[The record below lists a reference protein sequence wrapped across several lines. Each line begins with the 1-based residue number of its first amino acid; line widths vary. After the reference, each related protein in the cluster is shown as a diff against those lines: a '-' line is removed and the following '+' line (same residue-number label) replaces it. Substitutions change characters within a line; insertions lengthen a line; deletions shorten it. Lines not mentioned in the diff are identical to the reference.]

1 MTHGSLFTGIGG
13 FDLGFERAGIE
24 TVWQVEINPFC
35 RKVLERHWPNV
46 QRFSDI
52 KECRELPQVDIIS
65 GGFPCQPFS
74 RTGSR
79 QGKDDNRYLW
89 PEMLRIIALVRPS
102 FVVAENVYGFLS
114 MQDGAVLSEVYA
126 SLESEGYETLPPLV
140 VPACA
145 FGARHRRDRVWIIA
159 HSIGTGLQNGWAEG
173 NSSLGGSGQ
182 GGQATANERTKT
194 QESNSL
200 YSDSRARRHRPSEA
214 EIRAGRDGIEYADA
228 WSSEPELDRV
238 AHGIPNRVDRL
249 RGLGNSIVPQIAQ
262 WIGDRIVV
270 CQPAHTAE

>member
-1 MTHGSLFTGIGG
+1 MTHGSLFSGIGG
-13 FDLGFERAGIE
+13 FDLGFERAGIK
-24 TVWQVEINPFC
+24 TVWQVEIDPFC
-35 RKVLERHWPNV
+35 RKILERHWPNV
-46 QRFSDI
+46 QRFNDI
-52 KECRELPQVDIIS
+52 KECRELPKVDIIS

-74 RTGSR
+74 RAGSR

-89 PEMLRIIALVRPS
+89 PEMLRVIALVRPA

-114 MQDGAVLSEVYA
+114 MQDGAILSEVYA

-159 HSIGTGLQNGWAEG
+159 HSVCTRFENGRPESNTSVG
-173 NSSLGGSGQ
+173 GGSQIGK
-182 GGQATANERTKT
+182 APANERAKT
-194 QESNSL
+194 EKSNPL
-200 YSDSRARRHRPSEA
+200 YRDPGAGRYGPPEA
-214 EIRAGRDGIEYADA
+214 EICASRDGAECADA

-238 AHGIPNRVDRL
+238 AHGIPYRVDRL

-262 WIGDRIVV
+262 WIGDRIVK
-270 CQPAHTAE
+270 CGSRLSR